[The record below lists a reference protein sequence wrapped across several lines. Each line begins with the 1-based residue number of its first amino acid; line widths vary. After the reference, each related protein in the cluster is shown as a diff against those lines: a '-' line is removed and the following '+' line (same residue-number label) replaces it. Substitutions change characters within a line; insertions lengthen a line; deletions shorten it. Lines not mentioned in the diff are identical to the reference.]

1 MFLMEMAGR
10 GDIGRCKR
18 AARIPSRSGKEELEQ
33 GLMEEID
40 GVEWV
45 DTGEKVGVKEYMEEM
60 AGAVE
65 KLVQAGERGL
75 RMEQVV
81 LLISGV
87 S

>member
-45 DTGEKVGVKEYMEEM
+45 DTGEKVGVKE
-60 AGAVE
+60 
-65 KLVQAGERGL
+65 
-75 RMEQVV
+75 
-81 LLISGV
+81 
-87 S
+87 